1 MNYSAKVDRIYTD
14 GACSGNPGV
23 GGWGVVINFS
33 DGTTQELGGRNPD
46 TTNNQMELAGAIAG
60 LEFWQQNQVEPVQLH
75 TDSKY
80 VIDGI
85 TKWIKG
91 WKQNNWKTSAKQP
104 VKNQEL
110 WQTLDQLNSPKVS
123 WHWVKG
129 HSGERDNERCDEIAR
144 HEISRKDISPK
155 NSKELSLKKSDSK
168 SLNQPSKLMSKLDI
182 DLPKDVINNSAKQS
196 LEKLLAKLKFDLN
209 GLIPAIAQDANDG
222 TVLMMAWM
230 NAESIALTLQTRE
243 VHYWSRSRAELWH
256 KGATSGHTQKVRQFY
271 YDCDADVV
279 LIKIDQTGDIA
290 CHTGVRS
297 CFFNEVKIDDLTS
310 QNSSDL

>member
-1 MNYSAKVDRIYTD
+1 MTQKSNSAKIISIYTD

-60 LEFWQQNQVEPVQLH
+60 LEFWHQNHTDPIATVQLF

-80 VIDGI
+80 AIDGI

-104 VKNQEL
+104 VKNKEL
-110 WQTLDQLNSPKVS
+110 WQELDRLNSDRVS
-123 WHWVKG
+123 WHWVQG
-129 HSGERDNERCDEIAR
+129 HSGDRDNERCDEIAR
-144 HEISRKDISPK
+144 NEIVRKDISPK
-155 NSKELSLKKSDSK
+155 GIKEVNPKKLVQKNLDRIDRPDKLESSN
-168 SLNQPSKLMSKLDI
+168 LNKNVLG
-182 DLPKDVINNSAKQS
+182 QS
-196 LEKLLAKLKFDLN
+196 VEELLAKLKFDLN
-209 GLIPAIAQDANDG
+209 GLIPAIAQDAHDG

-230 NAESIALTLQTRE
+230 NAEAIALTLQTGE
-243 VHYWSRSRAELWH
+243 VHYWSRSRKELWH
-256 KGATSGHTQKVRQFY
+256 KGATSGHTQKARQFY
-271 YDCDADVV
+271 YDCDADAV

-297 CFFNEVKIDDLTS
+297 CFFNEVKIPNL
-310 QNSSDL
+310 NS